1 MPMVGVKMHQCN
13 NCIFLTE
20 IRAPALSFGVPIAR
34 ASIAALPGPR
44 LPFCLTQGTPSGPN
58 DFIDLHLEQMQ
69 SRKGYIS
76 SIFLQ
81 IDLSISYQNVCSS
94 GCKVKL
100 VTFVW
105 YFATGSFLNV
115 FSNCL
120 PEQMHSHIG
129 CICKIFHQSVFSN
142 VSSNRLLEQMHS
154 RIGCICMTF
163 LQSGFSNVVSSGL
176 NG

>member
-1 MPMVGVKMHQCN
+1 MEFVKNLDHQRINPKKCSLIKFLNLLLDILTILEVEQNNFFSYDNYKMPMVGVKMHQCN

-44 LPFCLTQGTPSGPN
+44 LPFCLTQGAPSGPN

-81 IDLSISYQNVCSS
+81 IDLSNI
-94 GCKVKL
+94 L
-100 VTFVW
+100 
-105 YFATGSFLNV
+105 
-115 FSNCL
+115 SNCL
-120 PEQMHSHIG
+120 
-129 CICKIFHQSVFSN
+129 
-142 VSSNRLLEQMHS
+142 L
-154 RIGCICMTF
+154 
-163 LQSGFSNVVSSGL
+163 
-176 NG
+176 